1 MRIYLIGAG
10 GFAREV
16 LDVIE
21 ALARSG
27 EDISVAAIHADG
39 SSDATELKVRNYEVA
54 GPLAALPKPGAAD
67 RFVIGFGD
75 SVGRERVDLMMTSNG
90 WQAVTLVHPAAT
102 LGSLVTLGDGSVVCA
117 GARLTTNI
125 TLGRS
130 VHVNLNATIGHDVTV
145 DDYVTINP
153 LVSVSGRV
161 TIGARTLIGTGA
173 NINERLSI
181 GADAVVGS
189 GAVVVRD
196 VAAHTTVAGVPAKPL
211 SRRDG

>member
-1 MRIYLIGAG
+1 VRIYLIGAG

-21 ALARSG
+21 ALAQSG
-27 EDISVAAIHADG
+27 QELTVAAIHADG
-39 SSDATELKVRNYEVA
+39 SSDVNELNARDYGLA
-54 GPLAALPKPGAAD
+54 GPLAVLPRPDAQD

-75 SVGRERVDLMMTSNG
+75 SAARERVDLMMSNNG
-90 WQAVTLVHPAAT
+90 WQAATLVHPAAT
-102 LGSLVTLGDGSVVCA
+102 LGSAVTIGDGSVVCA

-125 TLGRS
+125 TLGRH
-130 VHVNLNATIGHDVTV
+130 VHINLNATIGHDATLA
-145 DDYVTINP
+145 DYVTINP

-161 TIGARTLIGTGA
+161 TIGARTMIGTGA
-173 NINERLSI
+173 NINERIII

-196 VAAHTTVAGVPAKPL
+196 VAADTTVAGVPAKPL